1 MEKFSLPEFELC
13 AQRIYCKDIIEC
25 DYSGIFDRLN
35 SILSKCNNYPEND
48 YIEIVFRKYI
58 YLKTATDTF
67 RSTQNPKGIKKSDD
81 ITQTIIF
88 KQSSDM
94 DINILAKVKCLRY
107 GGISSGRKDFLEWQ
121 INKLLLSGN
130 FDMLEEYKL
139 YKKEK
144 SIEEYII
151 PDIITRNFN

>member
-13 AQRIYCKDIIEC
+13 AKRIYHKDIIEC

-35 SILSKCNNYPEND
+35 SILNKCSSYDGDD
-48 YIEIVFRKYI
+48 YVEIIFRKYI

-67 RSTQNPKGIKKSDD
+67 HSIKHPRDIQKADD
-81 ITQTIIF
+81 ITQIIIF
-88 KQSSDM
+88 KQSSDA
-94 DINILAKVKCLRY
+94 DINILAKVKCLRH
-107 GGISSGRKDFLEWQ
+107 GGISGGRKDFLEWQ
-121 INKLLLSGN
+121 INRLLLSDN
-130 FDMLEEYKL
+130 FDMLEEYKH

-144 SIEEYII
+144 SIEEFII

>member
-13 AQRIYCKDIIEC
+13 AQRIYHKDIIEC
-25 DYSGIFDRLN
+25 DYSGIFDRLK
-35 SILSKCNNYPEND
+35 SILNKCSSYYGDN
-48 YIEIVFRKYI
+48 YIEIIFRKYI
-58 YLKTATDTF
+58 CSKTASDTF
-67 RSTQNPKGIKKSDD
+67 HSTKHPRDIQKVDD
-81 ITQTIIF
+81 ITQIIIF
-88 KQSSDM
+88 KQSSDA

-107 GGISSGRKDFLEWQ
+107 GGISGGRKDFLEWQ
-121 INKLLLSGN
+121 INKLLLCVN

-151 PDIITRNFN
+151 PDIITRDFN